1 MLSEEIE
8 MGRMFGTDGV
18 RGIANDE
25 LTPELALEIGKAG
38 AYVLT
43 GSSGKKPR
51 ILVGKDTR
59 ISGDILE
66 SALTAGLCSVGAEVV
81 SAGVI
86 PTPAIAYL
94 VRECGFDAGVM
105 ISASHNPFEHNGIKF
120 FSGDGYKLS
129 DETENRIEDIILDGK
144 EKVVRATHE
153 NIGHRTE
160 DKSLVDKYIDF
171 AVSVTD
177 IRLDGLKIAIDCAN
191 GASSVTAR
199 RALEGLG
206 AQVFV
211 MCDKPDGIN
220 INSGCGSTHIEGLQ
234 KFVKECGADAGLAFD
249 GDADRVLAVDEN
261 GDLVDGDKIM
271 AICALDMKDR
281 GMLPDNTVVATVMSN
296 LGFFKMGEEKGL
308 KIKQTKVGD
317 RYVLEEMLRCGHKIG
332 GEQSG
337 HVILLDNNTTG
348 DGLVTGITLVSV
360 IKRSG
365 KALSELASVMRI
377 YPQVLVNARV
387 KNEFKSEDKYM
398 AVPEIAAAI
407 EKLRSEFADSGR
419 VLIRPSGTEPL
430 VRVMIEGSDE
440 AAIKKQAEELAALME
455 EKLN

>member
-1 MLSEEIE
+1 

-18 RGIANDE
+18 RGIANKE
-25 LTPELALEIGKAG
+25 LTPELAFEIGQAG

-43 GSSGKKPR
+43 GSTGKKPV

-66 SALTAGLCSVGAEVV
+66 CALIAGLCSVGAKVV

-94 VRECGFDAGVM
+94 VRRFGFDAGVM

-120 FSGDGYKLS
+120 FSGEGYKLK
-129 DETENRIEDIILDGK
+129 DETEEKIEAIILDK
-144 EKVVRATHE
+144 AEEVKRAVCE
-153 NIGHRTE
+153 DIGHREE
-160 DKSLVDKYIDF
+160 DYSLADEYIKF
-171 AVSVTD
+171 AMSVTD
-177 IRLDGLKIAIDCAN
+177 VRFDGIKIAIDCAN
-191 GASSVTAR
+191 GSASVTAK

-206 AQVFV
+206 AEVFV
-211 MCDKPDGIN
+211 TCDKPDGIN
-220 INSGCGSTHIEGLQ
+220 INKDCGSTHIENLAA
-234 KFVKECGADAGLAFD
+234 FVKETKADVGLAFD

-261 GDLVDGDKIM
+261 GDMVDGDKIM
-271 AICALDMKDR
+271 AVCALDMRSR
-281 GMLPDNTVVATVMSN
+281 GKLEDNTVVATVMSN
-296 LGFFKMGEEKGL
+296 LGFFKMGEKEKL
-308 KIKQTKVGD
+308 NIKRTKVGD
-317 RYVLEEMLRCGHKIG
+317 RYVLEEMLKCGHKIG

-337 HVILLDNNTTG
+337 HVILLDHNTTG

-360 IKRSG
+360 MKRTG
-365 KALSELASVMRI
+365 RKLSDLASVMKV
-377 YPQVLVNARV
+377 YPQVLINAKV

-398 AVPEIAAAI
+398 AVPEIREKISELEAA
-407 EKLRSEFADSGR
+407 FAGSGR

-430 VRVMIEGSDE
+430 VRVMIEGQNE
-440 AAIKKQAEELAALME
+440 EEIKRYAEELAHLME

>member
-1 MLSEEIE
+1 

-18 RGIANDE
+18 RGIANKE
-25 LTPELALEIGKAG
+25 LTPELAFEIGQAG

-43 GSSGKKPR
+43 GSTGKKPV

-66 SALTAGLCSVGAEVV
+66 CALTAGLCSVGAKVV

-94 VRECGFDAGVM
+94 VRRFGFDAGVM

-120 FSGDGYKLS
+120 FSGEGYKLK
-129 DETENRIEDIILDGK
+129 DETEEKIEAIILDK
-144 EKVVRATHE
+144 AEEVKRAVCE
-153 NIGHRTE
+153 DIGHREE
-160 DKSLVDKYIDF
+160 DYSLADEYIKF
-171 AVSVTD
+171 AMSVTD
-177 IRLDGLKIAIDCAN
+177 VRFDGIKIAIDCAN
-191 GASSVTAR
+191 GSASVTAK

-206 AQVFV
+206 AEVFV
-211 MCDKPDGIN
+211 TCDKPDGIN
-220 INSGCGSTHIEGLQ
+220 INKDCGSTHIENLAA
-234 KFVKECGADAGLAFD
+234 FVKETKADVGLAFD

-261 GDLVDGDKIM
+261 GDMVDGDKIM
-271 AICALDMKDR
+271 AVCALDMRSR
-281 GMLPDNTVVATVMSN
+281 GKLEDNTVVATVMSN
-296 LGFFKMGEEKGL
+296 LGFFKMGEREKL
-308 KIKQTKVGD
+308 NIKRTKVGD
-317 RYVLEEMLRCGHKIG
+317 RYVLEEMLKCGHKIG

-337 HVILLDNNTTG
+337 HVILLDHNTTG

-360 IKRSG
+360 MKRTG
-365 KALSELASVMRI
+365 RKLSDLASVMKV
-377 YPQVLVNARV
+377 YPQVLINAKV

-398 AVPEIAAAI
+398 AVPEIREKISELEAA
-407 EKLRSEFADSGR
+407 FAGSGR

-430 VRVMIEGSDE
+430 VRVMIEGQNE
-440 AAIKKQAEELAALME
+440 EEIKRYAEELAHLME

>member
-1 MLSEEIE
+1 

-18 RGIANDE
+18 RGIANKE
-25 LTPELALEIGKAG
+25 LTPELAFEIGQAG

-43 GSSGKKPR
+43 GSTGKKPV

-66 SALTAGLCSVGAEVV
+66 CALTAGLCSVGAKVV

-94 VRECGFDAGVM
+94 VRRFGFDAGVM

-120 FSGDGYKLS
+120 FSGEGYKLK
-129 DETENRIEDIILDGK
+129 DETEEKIEAIILDK
-144 EKVVRATHE
+144 AEEVKRAVCE
-153 NIGHRTE
+153 DIGHREE
-160 DKSLVDKYIDF
+160 DYSLADEYIKF
-171 AVSVTD
+171 AMSVTD
-177 IRLDGLKIAIDCAN
+177 VRFDGIKIAIDCAN
-191 GASSVTAR
+191 GSASVTAK

-206 AQVFV
+206 AEVFV
-211 MCDKPDGIN
+211 TCDKPDGIN
-220 INSGCGSTHIEGLQ
+220 INKDCGSTHIENLAA
-234 KFVKECGADAGLAFD
+234 FVKETKADVGLAFD

-261 GDLVDGDKIM
+261 GDMVDGDKIM
-271 AICALDMKDR
+271 AVCALDMRSR
-281 GMLPDNTVVATVMSN
+281 GKLEDNTVVATVMSN
-296 LGFFKMGEEKGL
+296 LGFFKMGEKEKL
-308 KIKQTKVGD
+308 NIKRTKVGD
-317 RYVLEEMLRCGHKIG
+317 RYVLEEMLKCGHKIG

-337 HVILLDNNTTG
+337 HVILLDHNTTG

-360 IKRSG
+360 MKRTG
-365 KALSELASVMRI
+365 RKLSDLASVMKV
-377 YPQVLVNARV
+377 YPQVLINAKV

-398 AVPEIAAAI
+398 AVPEIREKIRELEAA
-407 EKLRSEFADSGR
+407 FAGSGR

-430 VRVMIEGSDE
+430 VRVMIEGQNE
-440 AAIKKQAEELAALME
+440 EEIKRYAEELAHLME

>member
-1 MLSEEIE
+1 

-18 RGIANDE
+18 RGIANKE
-25 LTPELALEIGKAG
+25 LTPELAFEIGQAG

-43 GSSGKKPR
+43 GSTGKKPV

-66 SALTAGLCSVGAEVV
+66 CALTAGLCSVGAKVV

-94 VRECGFDAGVM
+94 VRRFGFDAGVM

-120 FSGDGYKLS
+120 FSGEGYKLK
-129 DETENRIEDIILDGK
+129 DETEEKIEAIILDK
-144 EKVVRATHE
+144 AEEVKRAVCE
-153 NIGHRTE
+153 DIGHREE
-160 DKSLVDKYIDF
+160 DYSLADEYIKF
-171 AVSVTD
+171 AMSVTD
-177 IRLDGLKIAIDCAN
+177 VRFDGIKIAIDCAN
-191 GASSVTAR
+191 GSASVTAK

-206 AQVFV
+206 AEVFV
-211 MCDKPDGIN
+211 TCDKPDGIN
-220 INSGCGSTHIEGLQ
+220 INKDCGSTHIENLAA
-234 KFVKECGADAGLAFD
+234 FVKETKADVGLAFD

-261 GDLVDGDKIM
+261 GDMVDGDKIM
-271 AICALDMKDR
+271 AVCALDMRSR
-281 GMLPDNTVVATVMSN
+281 GKLEDNTVVATVMSN
-296 LGFFKMGEEKGL
+296 LGFFKMGEKEKL
-308 KIKQTKVGD
+308 NIKRTKVGD
-317 RYVLEEMLRCGHKIG
+317 RHVLEEMLKCGHKIG

-337 HVILLDNNTTG
+337 HVILLDHNTTG

-360 IKRSG
+360 MKRTG
-365 KALSELASVMRI
+365 RKLSDLASVMKV
-377 YPQVLVNARV
+377 YPQVLINAKV

-398 AVPEIAAAI
+398 AVPEIR
-407 EKLRSEFADSGR
+407 EKISELEVAFAGSGR

-430 VRVMIEGSDE
+430 VRVMIEGQNE
-440 AAIKKQAEELAALME
+440 EEIKRYAEELAHLME

>member
-1 MLSEEIE
+1 

-18 RGIANDE
+18 RGIANKE
-25 LTPELALEIGKAG
+25 LTPELAFEIGQAG

-43 GSSGKKPR
+43 GSTGKKPV

-66 SALTAGLCSVGAEVV
+66 CALTAGLCSVGAKVV

-94 VRECGFDAGVM
+94 VRRFGFDAGVM

-120 FSGDGYKLS
+120 FSGEGYKLK
-129 DETENRIEDIILDGK
+129 DETEEKIEAIILDK
-144 EKVVRATHE
+144 AEEVKRAVCE
-153 NIGHRTE
+153 DIGHREE
-160 DKSLVDKYIDF
+160 DYSLADEYIKF
-171 AVSVTD
+171 AMSVTD
-177 IRLDGLKIAIDCAN
+177 VRFDGIKIAIDCAN
-191 GASSVTAR
+191 GSASVTAK

-206 AQVFV
+206 AEVFV
-211 MCDKPDGIN
+211 TCDKPDGIN
-220 INSGCGSTHIEGLQ
+220 INKDCGSTHIENLAA
-234 KFVKECGADAGLAFD
+234 FVKETKADVGLAFD

-261 GDLVDGDKIM
+261 GDMVDGDKIM
-271 AICALDMKDR
+271 AVCALAMRSR
-281 GMLPDNTVVATVMSN
+281 GKLEDNTVVATVMSN
-296 LGFFKMGEEKGL
+296 LGFFKMGEKEKL
-308 KIKQTKVGD
+308 NIKRTKVGD
-317 RYVLEEMLRCGHKIG
+317 RYVLEEMLKCGHKIG

-337 HVILLDNNTTG
+337 HVILLDHNTTG

-360 IKRSG
+360 MKRTG
-365 KALSELASVMRI
+365 RKLSDLASVMKV
-377 YPQVLVNARV
+377 YPQVLINAKV

-398 AVPEIAAAI
+398 AVPEIREKISELEAA
-407 EKLRSEFADSGR
+407 FAGSGR

-430 VRVMIEGSDE
+430 VRVMIEGQNE
-440 AAIKKQAEELAALME
+440 EEIKRYAEELAHLME

>member
-1 MLSEEIE
+1 

-18 RGIANDE
+18 RGIANKE
-25 LTPELALEIGKAG
+25 LTPELAFEIGQAG

-43 GSSGKKPR
+43 GSTGKKPV

-66 SALTAGLCSVGAEVV
+66 CALTAGLCSVGAKVV

-94 VRECGFDAGVM
+94 VRRFGFDAGVM

-120 FSGDGYKLS
+120 FSGEGYKLK
-129 DETENRIEDIILDGK
+129 DETEEKIEAIILDK
-144 EKVVRATHE
+144 AEEVKRAVCE
-153 NIGHRTE
+153 DIGHREE
-160 DKSLVDKYIDF
+160 DYSLVDEYIKF
-171 AVSVTD
+171 AMSVTD
-177 IRLDGLKIAIDCAN
+177 VRFDGIKIAIDCAN
-191 GASSVTAR
+191 GSASVTAK

-206 AQVFV
+206 AEVFV
-211 MCDKPDGIN
+211 TCDKPDGIN
-220 INSGCGSTHIEGLQ
+220 INKDCGSTHIENLAA
-234 KFVKECGADAGLAFD
+234 FVKETKADVGLAFD

-261 GDLVDGDKIM
+261 GDMVDGDKIM
-271 AICALDMKDR
+271 AVCALDMRSR
-281 GMLPDNTVVATVMSN
+281 GKLEDNTVVATVMSN
-296 LGFFKMGEEKGL
+296 LGFFKMGEKEKL
-308 KIKQTKVGD
+308 NIKRTKVGD
-317 RYVLEEMLRCGHKIG
+317 RYVLEEMLKCGHKIG

-337 HVILLDNNTTG
+337 HVILLDHNTTG

-360 IKRSG
+360 MKRTG
-365 KALSELASVMRI
+365 RKLSDLASVMKV
-377 YPQVLVNARV
+377 YPQVLINAKV

-398 AVPEIAAAI
+398 AVTEIREKISELEAA
-407 EKLRSEFADSGR
+407 FAGSGR

-430 VRVMIEGSDE
+430 VRVMIEGQNE
-440 AAIKKQAEELAALME
+440 AEIKRYAEELAHLME

>member
-1 MLSEEIE
+1 

-18 RGIANDE
+18 RGIANKE
-25 LTPELALEIGKAG
+25 LTPELAFEIGQAG

-43 GSSGKKPR
+43 GSTGKKPV

-66 SALTAGLCSVGAEVV
+66 CALTAGLCSVGAKVV

-94 VRECGFDAGVM
+94 VRRFGFDAGVM

-120 FSGDGYKLS
+120 FSGEGYKLK
-129 DETENRIEDIILDGK
+129 DETEEKIEAIILDK
-144 EKVVRATHE
+144 AEEVKRAVCE
-153 NIGHRTE
+153 DIGHREE
-160 DKSLVDKYIDF
+160 DYSLADEYIKF
-171 AVSVTD
+171 AMSVTD
-177 IRLDGLKIAIDCAN
+177 VRFDGIKIAIDCAN
-191 GASSVTAR
+191 GSASVTAK

-206 AQVFV
+206 AEVFV
-211 MCDKPDGIN
+211 TCDKPDGIN
-220 INSGCGSTHIEGLQ
+220 INKDCGSTHIENLAA
-234 KFVKECGADAGLAFD
+234 FVKETKADVGLAFD

-261 GDLVDGDKIM
+261 GDMVDGDKIM
-271 AICALDMKDR
+271 AVCALDMRSR
-281 GMLPDNTVVATVMSN
+281 GKLEDNTVVATVMSN
-296 LGFFKMGEEKGL
+296 LGFFKMGEKEKL
-308 KIKQTKVGD
+308 NIKRTKVGD
-317 RYVLEEMLRCGHKIG
+317 RYVLEEMLKCGHKIG

-337 HVILLDNNTTG
+337 HVILLDHNTTG

-360 IKRSG
+360 MKRTG
-365 KALSELASVMRI
+365 RKLSDLASVMKV
-377 YPQVLVNARV
+377 YPQVLINAKV

-398 AVPEIAAAI
+398 AVPEIREKISELEAA
-407 EKLRSEFADSGR
+407 FAGSGR

-430 VRVMIEGSDE
+430 VRVMIEGQNE
-440 AAIKKQAEELAALME
+440 EEIKRYAEELAHLME

>member
-1 MLSEEIE
+1 

-18 RGIANDE
+18 RGIANKE
-25 LTPELALEIGKAG
+25 LTPELAFEIGQAG

-43 GSSGKKPR
+43 GSTGKKPV

-66 SALTAGLCSVGAEVV
+66 CALTAGLCSVGAKVV

-94 VRECGFDAGVM
+94 VRRFGFDAGVM

-120 FSGDGYKLS
+120 FSGEGYKLK
-129 DETENRIEDIILDGK
+129 DETEEKIEAIILDK
-144 EKVVRATHE
+144 AEEVKRAVCE
-153 NIGHRTE
+153 DIGHREE
-160 DKSLVDKYIDF
+160 DYSLADEYIKF
-171 AVSVTD
+171 VMSVTD
-177 IRLDGLKIAIDCAN
+177 VRFDGIKMAIDCAN
-191 GASSVTAR
+191 GSASVTAK

-206 AQVFV
+206 AEVFV
-211 MCDKPDGIN
+211 TCDKPDGIN
-220 INSGCGSTHIEGLQ
+220 INKDCGSTHIENLAA
-234 KFVKECGADAGLAFD
+234 FVKETKADVGLAFD

-261 GDLVDGDKIM
+261 GDMVDGDKIM
-271 AICALDMKDR
+271 AVCALDMRSR
-281 GMLPDNTVVATVMSN
+281 GKLEDNTVVATVMSN
-296 LGFFKMGEEKGL
+296 LGFFKMGEKEKL
-308 KIKQTKVGD
+308 NIKRTKVGD
-317 RYVLEEMLRCGHKIG
+317 RYVLEEMLKCGHKIG

-337 HVILLDNNTTG
+337 HVILLDHNTTG

-360 IKRSG
+360 MKRTG
-365 KALSELASVMRI
+365 RKLSDLASVMKV
-377 YPQVLVNARV
+377 YPQVLINAKV

-398 AVPEIAAAI
+398 AVPEIREKISELEAA
-407 EKLRSEFADSGR
+407 FAGSGR

-430 VRVMIEGSDE
+430 VRVMIEGQNE
-440 AAIKKQAEELAALME
+440 EEIKRYAEELAHLME